1 MKWFHNM
8 KIGTKLLSGFV
19 LVALIAGV
27 IGWAGVSNI
36 RGIAAK
42 DTEMYEGNVIPIA
55 QLGKISTAFQR
66 VRVNLAKVLL
76 DNKRQSKEKY
86 AAQVKELSAE
96 ITALTDELDKNSA
109 TADEKALIKEFEDS
123 RGVFRP
129 LIARTI
135 DLSMAGK
142 DAEAF
147 ALYEGEATN
156 AARTEQAVIDK
167 LVDFNTKE
175 ARKASEQNTSAAHG
189 AVQFTLIFALLGIV
203 LAIGLGIFI
212 SRIITAPLKQ
222 GVEFAIAV
230 AAGDLTHRLDMD
242 REDEIGKLADA
253 LDGMVDNLRDVISK
267 MADASDTVSSAAN
280 QLSATSEQMATG
292 TEEVA
297 AQAGTVATASEE
309 MAATST
315 EIAQNC
321 SMAAESSQRA
331 NVSAVTGA
339 SIVRETVTVMN
350 RIAERVKD
358 SASTVESLGSRS
370 DQIGEIVGTI
380 EEIAD
385 QTNLLALNAAI
396 EAARAGEQGR
406 GFAVVADEVRALA
419 ERTTKATKEIG
430 QMIKAIQGE
439 TKGAVDIMEEGVKEV
454 EKGTAEAAKSGDA
467 LQDIL
472 DQINAVTMQVSQMA
486 TAAEQQTSTTSE
498 ISSNIQQITEVIQDT
513 ARGAEESASAANQ
526 LAKMAEELQNLAG
539 HFRLVA

>member
-1 MKWFHNM
+1 MKWFYDM

-19 LVALIAGV
+19 LVAVIAGI
-27 IGWAGVSNI
+27 IGWVGVSNI

-42 DTEMYEGNVIPIA
+42 DTEMYEGNVIPIT
-55 QLGKISTAFQR
+55 QLGRIAAAFQR

-76 DNKRQSKEKY
+76 VKNRQDKEKY
-86 AAQVKELSAE
+86 LAQIKELSSE
-96 ITALTDELDKNSA
+96 ITKLTGELEKNR
-109 TADEKALIKEFEDS
+109 TTPEEKTLIKEFEDS
-123 RGVFRP
+123 RGVFSP
-129 LIARTI
+129 IIARI
-135 DLSMAGK
+135 VDLSIAGK
-142 DAEAF
+142 DAEAL

-156 AARTEQAVIDK
+156 AALAEQTLIDK
-167 LVDFNTKE
+167 LVDFNTNDAKQ
-175 ARKASEQNTSAAHG
+175 ASEQNTSAAHG
-189 AVQFTLIFALLGIV
+189 AVQFTLIFALLSIV

-212 SRIITAPLKQ
+212 SRIITTPLKQ

-230 AAGDLTHRLDMD
+230 AGGDLTHRLDMD
-242 REDEIGKLADA
+242 REDEIGKLANA
-253 LDGMVDNLRDVISK
+253 LDGMVEELREVITK
-267 MADASDTVSSAAN
+267 MADASDTVSSAAA
-280 QLSATSEQMATG
+280 QLSASSEQMATG

-297 AQAGTVATASEE
+297 AQAGTVATAGEE

-321 SMAAESSQRA
+321 TMAADSSKLA
-331 NVSAVTGA
+331 NDSAVTGA

-358 SASTVESLGSRS
+358 SAKTVESLGSRS
-370 DQIGEIVGTI
+370 DQIGEIIGTI
-380 EEIAD
+380 EDIAD

-430 QMIKAIQGE
+430 QMIKAIQSE
-439 TKGAVDIMEEGVKEV
+439 TKGAVEVMEEGVMEV
-454 EKGTAEAAKSGDA
+454 EKGTAEAAKSGNA

-486 TAAEQQTSTTSE
+486 TAAEQQTATTTE
-498 ISSNIQQITEVIQDT
+498 ISTNIQQITEVIQGT
-513 ARGAEESASAANQ
+513 ARGAEEAASAANQ